1 MKPFLFSTLILVLLS
16 SAGVL
21 AASKPQSP
29 PPKESQ
35 PPAVAQK
42 SATAQTDGDEVFTA
56 NCGRCHVPPMSISR
70 RTTGTVIMHMRARA
84 RLSREDEL
92 LLLKYMA
99 P

>member
-1 MKPFLFSTLILVLLS
+1 MKRYLFSAVILVLLS

-21 AASKPQSP
+21 AASKPQSAR
-29 PPKESQ
+29 KDSQ
-35 PPAVAQK
+35 PPAAAQP
-42 SATAQTDGDEVFTA
+42 SNSVQADGDEVFTA
-56 NCGRCHVPPMSISR
+56 HCGRCHAPPMSISR

>member
-1 MKPFLFSTLILVLLS
+1 MRPFLFSTLILVLLS
-16 SAGVL
+16 SAGVF
-21 AASKPQSP
+21 AASKPQSTT
-29 PPKESQ
+29 KESQ
-35 PPAVAQK
+35 PPAAAKKK
-42 SATAQTDGDEVFTA
+42 SATQSDGDEVFTA

-70 RTTGTVIMHMRARA
+70 RTTGTVIMHMRTRA

>member
-1 MKPFLFSTLILVLLS
+1 MRSFLSSVLTLLVLS

-21 AASKPQSP
+21 AASKQQATT
-29 PPKESQ
+29 KES
-35 PPAVAQK
+35 PKPAAAQQK
-42 SATAQTDGDEVFTA
+42 SSTQTDGDEVFTA

-70 RTTGTVIMHMRARA
+70 RTTGTIIMHMRARA